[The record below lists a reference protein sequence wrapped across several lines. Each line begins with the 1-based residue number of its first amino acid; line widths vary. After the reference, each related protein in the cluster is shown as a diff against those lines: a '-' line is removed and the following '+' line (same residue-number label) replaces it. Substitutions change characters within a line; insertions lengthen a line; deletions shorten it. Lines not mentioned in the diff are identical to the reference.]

1 MGFSKDGMMV
11 GSSAMVGWMGKERAH
26 IRQYYLRGQSPS
38 DVVVN
43 QGQLLGTSIP
53 PIVVLNGAKIYMGF
67 QVKFEAPV
75 TRQPI
80 LFAFGTSP
88 PSHYRLME
96 HEDKTSILFDFSSGM
111 SLSCY
116 LWILTS

>member
-43 QGQLLGTSIP
+43 QGQLLGTNVP
-53 PIVVLNGAKIYMGF
+53 EVVVLNGAKIYLAF

-75 TRQPI
+75 TRQPL
-80 LFAFGTSP
+80 LFAFGASH
-88 PSHYRLME
+88 PSHYRLTE
-96 HEDKTSILFDFSSGM
+96 HEDKTSILFDFSAGM
-111 SLSCY
+111 SL
-116 LWILTS
+116 